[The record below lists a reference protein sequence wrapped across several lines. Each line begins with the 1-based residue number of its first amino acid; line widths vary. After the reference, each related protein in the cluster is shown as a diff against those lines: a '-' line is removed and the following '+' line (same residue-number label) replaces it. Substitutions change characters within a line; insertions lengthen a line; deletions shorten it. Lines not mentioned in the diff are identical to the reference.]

1 MKPSQNSQENVCHS
15 TWKIYPESPE
25 VPDQGQFTSYFFCYP
40 VQKLIAFVSCRMC
53 LQKQH
58 TTELQPEKNQHSPH
72 NVREKRAA
80 STATSAS
87 WSDSTSTQAPLEDCH
102 FITLQLPQTFSSVQF
117 HTTWHYVAKPPP
129 SAADLMWYQW
139 PWEDLFAWQRHLA
152 PAIWTTFLVC
162 AGSKELMPWFEFK
175 S

>member
-1 MKPSQNSQENVCHS
+1 MSFYLKNLPRKPRSPWSRAIHFIFFATLFKSLLLLSRVGCVCKSNILQNYSLKS
-15 TWKIYPESPE
+15 TNIHLTML
-25 VPDQGQFTSYFFCYP
+25 GG
-40 VQKLIAFVSCRMC
+40 
-53 LQKQH
+53 
-58 TTELQPEKNQHSPH
+58 
-72 NVREKRAA
+72 KRAA

-117 HTTWHYVAKPPP
+117 HTMWHYVAKPPP

-152 PAIWTTFLVC
+152 PAIWNTFLVC